1 MAYDLATIDVSDP
14 ALFQSGEWRAVFAQ
28 MRAEAPVHYC
38 ANGRNGP
45 FWSITKYDDIFAVE
59 TDPARFS
66 SAFENGGIVLEDR
79 PTKSMMQADPPLHTI
94 ERRAVRP
101 VVTPDNLKQMAGLIR
116 ERTAR
121 VLDNL
126 PRGEAFD
133 WVECV
138 SIELTSLM
146 LATLFAVPV
155 EQRRKL
161 THWSEVMV
169 TDLDDPAALF
179 HTEGERREQLMEF
192 FKFMLGLVKERREQP
207 LGFDIVSIVAKSP
220 QFANATPT
228 ELTSALANFLVG
240 GNDTTRNTMTGSI
253 WAFSQQPEQLEN
265 LRADRSLMTDA
276 VNELIRFQ
284 TPIIYMR
291 RTATEDVTLRGQTI
305 RKGDKVALWYISANR
320 DEEVFPDAERIDIE
334 RKNVRRHLSFG
345 TGPHR
350 CIGAPLAELQLRI
363 FLEELLERDLKIEVL
378 AAPTRAYNVM
388 AHAIAAMPVR
398 IAP

>member
-1 MAYDLATIDVSDP
+1 MAYDLATMDVSDP
-14 ALFQSGEWRAVFAQ
+14 ALFQSGEWRAVFEQ
-28 MRAEAPVHYC
+28 MRKEAPVHYC

-45 FWSITKYDDIFAVE
+45 FWSITKYDDIYTVE
-59 TDPARFS
+59 TDPVRFS

-121 VLDNL
+121 VLDGL
-126 PRGEAFD
+126 PRGESFD
-133 WVECV
+133 WVENV
-138 SIELTSLM
+138 SVELTSLM

-179 HTEGERREQLMEF
+179 HTEEERRAQLMEF
-192 FKFMLGLVKERREQP
+192 FKFMLGLVRERREQP
-207 LGFDIVSIVAKSP
+207 PGFDIVSIIAKSP
-220 QFANATPT
+220 QFADASPT

-240 GNDTTRNTMTGSI
+240 GNDTTRNTMTGAI
-253 WAFSQQPEQLEN
+253 WAFSQQPEQLEL
-265 LRADRSLMTDA
+265 LRADRSLMTNSI
-276 VNELIRFQ
+276 NEIIRFQ

-291 RTATEDVTLRGQTI
+291 RTATQDVVLRGQTI
-305 RKGDKVALWYISANR
+305 RKGEKVALWYISANR
-320 DEEVFPDAERIDIE
+320 DADVFHQPNQLDIT

-363 FLEELLERDLKIEVL
+363 FLEELLDRDLKIEVL
-378 AAPTRAYNVM
+378 APPTRAYNVM

-398 IAP
+398 IAA